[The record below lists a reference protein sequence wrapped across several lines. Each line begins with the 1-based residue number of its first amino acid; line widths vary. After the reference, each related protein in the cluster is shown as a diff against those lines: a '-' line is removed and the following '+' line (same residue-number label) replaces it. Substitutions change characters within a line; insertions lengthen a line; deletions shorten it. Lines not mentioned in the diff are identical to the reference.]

1 MKPVYIILLIGALLI
16 PGCGKDKVK
25 PSEDYL
31 LSQKVYESMNTI
43 KDAYLSK
50 SSSTLKN
57 SVEDSLS
64 ESIINAMTF
73 KKAELTI
80 NQKLIRITDDTV
92 KVSASWQGTWW
103 LSGDREF
110 QNRGIADLIFQRETL
125 KLSGITGDN
134 PFILPEMKN

>member
-110 QNRGIADLIFQRETL
+110 QNRGIADLIFQRDTL